1 MSISDYDLSQLISN
15 SKLAH
20 TLDKY
25 KNELDELEAAVY
37 AKLEELNSTVN
48 AQEVTLSLQAETIS
62 TQQNKITQLED
73 RVAKIEAEIN
83 SK

>member
-1 MSISDYDLSQLISN
+1 MSISDTELSLLISN

-25 KNELDELEAAVY
+25 KNELDELKAAVY
-37 AKLEELNSTVN
+37 AKLEKLNSTVN
-48 AQEVTLSLQAETIS
+48 EQTVTIS
-62 TQQNKITQLED
+62 SQEDTITTQQHKITQLED